1 MSVLAHSFANRLAFA
16 MASPADVLRFAHFE
30 AAVQN
35 AQRRANESDRIARH
49 LNNQC
54 RMANAQAD
62 YARGEMWYA
71 DGRAHG
77 LEEELESQTGALEQ
91 ALHCNLQIRDEKRK
105 CLNLI
110 EKHRSEFKHLHE
122 QMDELHRQ
130 FGSRNAEL
138 QRELADAKAENK
150 RLRVLL
156 ESWRELAD
164 AKAENKRL
172 REQLESERP
181 AKRARKLK

>member
-1 MSVLAHSFANRLAFA
+1 MSVLAYSFANRVAFA

-71 DGRAHG
+71 DGRAHE
-77 LEEELESQTGALEQ
+77 LEEELESQTEALEQ
-91 ALHCNLQIRDEKRK
+91 ALNSNLQIRDEKRK

-130 FGSRNAEL
+130 
-138 QRELADAKAENK
+138 LADAKAENK